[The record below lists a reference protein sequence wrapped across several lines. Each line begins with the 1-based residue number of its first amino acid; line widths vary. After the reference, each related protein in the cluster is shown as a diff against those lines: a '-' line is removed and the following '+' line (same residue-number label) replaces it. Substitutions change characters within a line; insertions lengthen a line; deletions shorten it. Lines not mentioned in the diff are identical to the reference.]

1 MFCFLLSVLSLVCG
15 ILYVAVQYEVAV
27 GWVQIFLGL
36 LCLALVFVW
45 KRAEMKEKKGNKE

>member
-15 ILYVAVQYEVAV
+15 ILYVVAQYEVAV

-36 LCLALVFVW
+36 LCIGLVLVW
-45 KRAEMKEKKGNKE
+45 KKGKHGEGKND